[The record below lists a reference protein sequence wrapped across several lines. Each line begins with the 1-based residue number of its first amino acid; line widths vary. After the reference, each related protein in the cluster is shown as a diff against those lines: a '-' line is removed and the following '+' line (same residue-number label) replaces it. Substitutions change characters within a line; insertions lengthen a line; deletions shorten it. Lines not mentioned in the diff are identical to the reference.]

1 MRRVT
6 MSKKY
11 DTQINIIIP
20 HEWKEELDKLV
31 LLASVE
37 AGRTVTFQ
45 EFMRQNLQEKFQ
57 LDHNALNEQASE
69 RG

>member
-1 MRRVT
+1 ML
-6 MSKKY
+6 MSKNY

-37 AGRTVTFQ
+37 TGRTVTFQ

-57 LDHNALNEQASE
+57 LNPDILNE
-69 RG
+69 

>member
-1 MRRVT
+1 

-37 AGRTVTFQ
+37 TGRTITFQ
-45 EFMRQNLQEKFQ
+45 EFMRQNLQEK
-57 LDHNALNEQASE
+57 L
-69 RG
+69 R

>member
-1 MRRVT
+1 

-20 HEWKEELDKLV
+20 HEWKKELDKLV

-37 AGRTVTFQ
+37 TGRTITFQ

-57 LDHNALNEQASE
+57 LNPDALNE
-69 RG
+69 

>member
-1 MRRVT
+1 MAR
-6 MSKKY
+6 KY
-11 DTQINIIIP
+11 DTQININVP
-20 HEWKEELDKLV
+20 HEWKEELDRLV

-57 LDHNALNEQASE
+57 LDPNALSE
-69 RG
+69 

>member
-1 MRRVT
+1 ML

-37 AGRTVTFQ
+37 TGRTVTFQ

-57 LDHNALNEQASE
+57 LNPDALNK
-69 RG
+69 